1 MHIEQENQLAAF
13 GTLLQDRLEQ
23 AFEDVSPRAAS
34 ILLTLLS
41 RGALPISRTAEIV
54 GISQPTATRLVDGL
68 QNRGLVRRE
77 PRAGRVVTVS
87 LTRAGRQ
94 TARRF
99 RRARANV
106 ARQLAE
112 PLATRERELLA
123 KFVDKILYAATTG
136 RAVARTTCRYCDH
149 GVCQGDGCP
158 INRRAG
164 EIERLALSAGSSEE

>member
-1 MHIEQENQLAAF
+1 MKWENQLAAL
-13 GTLLQDRLEQ
+13 GTLLQDRMELT
-23 AFEDVSPRAAS
+23 FEDVSPRAAS

-77 PRAGRVVTVS
+77 PRAGRVVIVS
-87 LTRAGRQ
+87 LTTAGRE
-94 TARRF
+94 TAGRF
-99 RRARANV
+99 QRARANV
-106 ARQLAE
+106 ARQLAK

-123 KFVDKILYAATTG
+123 GFVDKILYAAAG
-136 RAVARTTCRYCDH
+136 RTAARTTCRYCDH

-164 EIERLALSAGSSEE
+164 EIERLAVVAGSSEE

>member
-1 MHIEQENQLAAF
+1 MHVKWENQLAAL
-13 GTLLQDRLEQ
+13 GTLLQDRMELT
-23 AFEDVSPRAAS
+23 FEDVSPRAAS

-77 PRAGRVVTVS
+77 PRAGRVVIVS
-87 LTRAGRQ
+87 LTTAGRE
-94 TARRF
+94 TAGRF
-99 RRARANV
+99 QRARANV
-106 ARQLAE
+106 ARQLAK

-123 KFVDKILYAATTG
+123 GFVDKILYAAAAG
-136 RAVARTTCRYCDH
+136 RTAARTTCRYCDH

-164 EIERLALSAGSSEE
+164 EIERLAVVAGSSEE